1 MAPEGFLTPDRVEK
15 EQKEMAQ
22 RKPLDVGHFPPFLN
36 LAPEASESCTAR
48 ENIGESQGLGCCG
61 YYMVGK

>member
-1 MAPEGFLTPDRVEK
+1 
-15 EQKEMAQ
+15 MAQ

-48 ENIGESQGLGCCG
+48 ENIGESRGLGCCG
-61 YYMVGK
+61 YYIVGK